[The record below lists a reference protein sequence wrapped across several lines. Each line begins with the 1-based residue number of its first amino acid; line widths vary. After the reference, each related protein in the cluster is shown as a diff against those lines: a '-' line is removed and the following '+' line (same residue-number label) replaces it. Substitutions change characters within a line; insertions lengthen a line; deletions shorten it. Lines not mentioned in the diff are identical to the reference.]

1 MTAEERWE
9 RADLVREL
17 KVMETIA
24 DRAVDDLAQL
34 LAEVREAINELDDG
48 HPQSAVR
55 ALRRA
60 IGQ

>member
-24 DRAVDDLAQL
+24 ERAVDDLAQL
-34 LAEVREAINELDDG
+34 QAEVREAINALDDG
-48 HPQSAVR
+48 YPQSAVR